1 MACWREER
9 GFTLTELL
17 VVLAVL
23 ALVLAA
29 VVTIQQGALQA
40 YVTGSNKTE
49 VQQNARVALE
59 RIARQI
65 RETTGPLTEAT
76 ATSLTFTLPDPV
88 TSLPTAVR
96 YVLNGTSLNCT
107 GLCDDQTVSAAPV
120 VVIGGVQALTFAY
133 YLQNS
138 SVALG
143 LPVTPAS
150 VFRVDIT
157 IQTGSEDT
165 VVAGGI
171 ADTRAEL
178 TTSVRLRNL

>member
-1 MACWREER
+1 MRCWRDER

-17 VVLAVL
+17 TVLAVL
-23 ALVLAA
+23 TLVLAA

-59 RIARQI
+59 RMAREI
-65 RETTGPLTEAT
+65 RQTQTGLTAAT
-76 ATSLTFTLPDPV
+76 ATSLTLVDPN
-88 TSLPTAVR
+88 TGLAVI
-96 YVLNGTSLNCT
+96 YALNGNTLTRTTNGVT
-107 GLCDDQTVSAAPV
+107 DIM
-120 VVIGGVQALTFAY
+120 IGGVQALTFDY
-133 YLQNS
+133 YLLPG
-138 SVALG
+138 VAPPTVG
-143 LPVTPAS
+143 
-150 VFRVDIT
+150 RVDIT

>member
-1 MACWREER
+1 MRCWRDER

-17 VVLAVL
+17 TVLAVL
-23 ALVLAA
+23 TLVLAA

-59 RIARQI
+59 RMAREI
-65 RETTGPLTEAT
+65 RETQSGLTAAT
-76 ATSLTFTLPDPV
+76 ATSLTLVDP
-88 TSLPTAVR
+88 
-96 YVLNGTSLNCT
+96 NT
-107 GLCDDQTVSAAPV
+107 GLAVAYALAGNTLTRTTNGISD

-133 YLQNS
+133 RNANDA
-138 SVALG
+138 VLG
-143 LPVTPAS
+143 VPVGTPGN
-150 VFRVDIT
+150 VLRVDIT

-165 VVAGGI
+165 VVAGGT

>member
-1 MACWREER
+1 MACWRDER

-17 VVLAVL
+17 TVLAVL

-29 VVTIQQGALQA
+29 VVTIQQDALQA
-40 YVTGSNKTE
+40 YITGSNKTE

-59 RIARQI
+59 RMAREI
-65 RETTGPLTEAT
+65 RETQSGLTTAT
-76 ATSLTFTLPDPV
+76 ATSLTFVDPNTGLAV
-88 TSLPTAVR
+88 TYA
-96 YVLNGTSLNCT
+96 LNGNTLTRTTNGAT
-107 GLCDDQTVSAAPV
+107 DI
-120 VVIGGVQALTFAY
+120 VIGGVQALTFAY
-133 YLQNS
+133 YAIDSNI
-138 SVALG
+138 VPLG
-143 LPVTPAS
+143 VPVGAPGT

-157 IQTGSEDT
+157 IQTGSEGT

>member
-17 VVLAVL
+17 TVLAVL

-49 VQQNARVALE
+49 VQQNARVAME
-59 RIARQI
+59 RMARDI
-65 RETTGPLTEAT
+65 RETQSGLTTAT
-76 ATSLTFTLPDPV
+76 ATSLTFVDP
-88 TSLPTAVR
+88 
-96 YVLNGTSLNCT
+96 NT
-107 GLCDDQTVSAAPV
+107 GLAVIYALAGNTLTRTTNGIADT
-120 VVIGGVQALTFAY
+120 VIGSVQALTFAY
-133 YLQNS
+133 YPKDSN
-138 SVALG
+138 VALG
-143 LPVTPAS
+143 VPVGTPATT

-171 ADTRAEL
+171 GDTRAGL

>member
-17 VVLAVL
+17 IVLAVL

-59 RIARQI
+59 RMAREV
-65 RETTGPLTEAT
+65 RETQSGLTAAT
-76 ATSLTFTLPDPV
+76 ATSLTFVDP
-88 TSLPTAVR
+88 
-96 YVLNGTSLNCT
+96 NT
-107 GLCDDQTVSAAPV
+107 GLAVIYASDGNTLARTTNGVAT
-120 VVIGGVQALTFAY
+120 VVIGGVQTLTFAY
-133 YLQNS
+133 RDANDA
-138 SVALG
+138 VLG
-143 LPVTPAS
+143 APVGTPGN
-150 VFRVDIT
+150 VRRVDIT

-165 VVAGGI
+165 IVAGGI